1 MAHWEM
7 NRDAQGNKI
16 RSSADTGFGG
26 KTLKYQ
32 DYEAVLEAP
41 LPATTTW
48 GDLHDLS
55 MDLVDSAE
63 DKHHIFIEGFEVD
76 PNGVDVWVIT
86 GS

>member
-16 RSSADTGFGG
+16 RSSADTDFGG

-55 MDLVDSAE
+55 MDMIDRAE
-63 DKHHIFIEGFEVD
+63 DQHHIFIEGFEVD
-76 PNGVDVWVIT
+76 PDGQTVWIVT